1 MKKTI
6 LPALAM
12 LIISAVMLS
21 TASYAW
27 FAIGSSVTA
36 TGMTVGIKSD
46 SAFLVIAADGD
57 QSKINATYD
66 VDSVTFTDGAV
77 KVYPVALNETAL
89 GALSDVDFRDEVTNK
104 SVWYYKTADDRSESE
119 STTNAVTVTKDL
131 SNYTVHYRVYVSVSP
146 ATPFTMG
153 AVTAKVTIDGDA
165 AVGVVVA
172 GPDGYENYKAENDH
186 TSLPVS
192 ITGTETLAKQ
202 IDEKTP
208 IAFDI
213 YIYYN
218 GEHQNVY
225 TDNLLAGLIEDGA
238 VTVSFL
244 AAAE

>member
-46 SAFLVIAADGD
+46 SAFLVIAKNGEEGNID
-57 QSKINATYD
+57 ATYD

-89 GALSDVDFRDEVTNK
+89 GALSDVDFRNEVK
-104 SVWYYKTADDRSESE
+104 KQSFWYYKTADDRAESA

-153 AVTAKVTIDGDA
+153 AVTASVTIEGDA

-186 TSLPVS
+186 TSLPVG
-192 ITGTETLAKQ
+192 ITGTKPLANQ
-202 IDEKTP
+202 IDEQTP

-225 TDNLLAGLIEDGA
+225 TDNLLAGSIEDGA
-238 VTVSFL
+238 VTVTFL
-244 AAAE
+244 AAE

>member
-1 MKKTI
+1 
-6 LPALAM
+6 
-12 LIISAVMLS
+12 
-21 TASYAW
+21 
-27 FAIGSSVTA
+27 
-36 TGMTVGIKSD
+36 
-46 SAFLVIAADGD
+46 
-57 QSKINATYD
+57 
-66 VDSVTFTDGAV
+66 
-77 KVYPVALNETAL
+77 
-89 GALSDVDFRDEVTNK
+89 
-104 SVWYYKTADDRSESE
+104 
-119 STTNAVTVTKDL
+119 
-131 SNYTVHYRVYVSVSP
+131 
-146 ATPFTMG
+146 MG